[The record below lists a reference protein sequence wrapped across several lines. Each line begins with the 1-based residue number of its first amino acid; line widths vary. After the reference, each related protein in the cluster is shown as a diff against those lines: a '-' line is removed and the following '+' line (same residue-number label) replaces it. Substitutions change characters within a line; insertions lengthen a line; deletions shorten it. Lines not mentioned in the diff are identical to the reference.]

1 MQPQVFYSTKNLTS
15 KNEGWTTFPFP
26 VYMHKFGVTVS
37 EQHVKTT
44 GKKMRGKMPIQ
55 IMLSPSLRQMNMKG
69 KRSRGPSPLPPNPV
83 SNKKKRFAG

>member
-55 IMLSPSLRQMNMKG
+55 ITLSPSLRQMNMQK
-69 KRSRGPSPLPPNPV
+69 KQRAFPPPSKPGV
-83 SNKKKRFAG
+83 K

>member
-37 EQHVKTT
+37 
-44 GKKMRGKMPIQ
+44 
-55 IMLSPSLRQMNMKG
+55 
-69 KRSRGPSPLPPNPV
+69 
-83 SNKKKRFAG
+83 